1 MRDLTKEIYEY
12 VKVEI
17 ANGAPPSIRDI
28 ADALRIK
35 STSTVHKYLA
45 ELEQKGLITHSN
57 NKRRTIMISSDV
69 KADVPILGN
78 VAAGNPITAI
88 DDVQGYISY
97 SGFHGDQSDLF
108 ALTVTGDSMVNV
120 GILEDDIIIVRRAT
134 DARNGQIV
142 VAMIEDEATVK
153 RYYKEHGQYRLHP
166 ENDTMEDMIFDEIK
180 ILGIVVADVRRYE

>member
-1 MRDLTKEIYEY
+1 
-12 VKVEI
+12 
-17 ANGAPPSIRDI
+17 
-28 ADALRIK
+28 
-35 STSTVHKYLA
+35 
-45 ELEQKGLITHSN
+45 
-57 NKRRTIMISSDV
+57 MISSDV